1 MGCGEPVQ
9 VNPLATTIVDTSPYH
24 PGGPVADSMKFV
36 FNWVLIASLVLGV
49 FTAVMLLYSMFRF
62 RRKHDDDDPP
72 QFHGNTRLE
81 LFWTAVPLAVF
92 LSLFGLTV
100 SQMGFINDAPASTA
114 TTPVM
119 NVTVIG
125 QQFTWTFDYTGKK
138 TSSGNDV
145 QSFTTLYVPADTP
158 VNLQVVSTDPPCVIK
173 PYLTGVSGA
182 TAQAAATL
190 RQNLNKESL
199 ADAISAQ
206 GCGVNHSFYVPSL
219 AGQINALPG
228 QTNHMWLQ
236 ARTRPLLRAV
246 HRALWHRPRHHA
258 HRGDRRVADAVR
270 PVDAATDLCEIT
282 MNQPDDHGGQN

>member
-9 VNPLATTIVDTSPYH
+9 VNPLATNLVDTSPYH

-36 FNWVLIASLVLGV
+36 FNWVLISSLVLGG
-49 FTAVMLLYSMFRF
+49 FTTAMLLYSMFRF
-62 RRKHDDDDPP
+62 RRKHDDDEPK

-92 LSLFGLTV
+92 MSLFGLTV

-114 TTPVM
+114 AHPVM

-125 QQFTWTFDYTGKK
+125 QQFSWTFDYTGQHN
-138 TSSGNDV
+138 TTGNDV

-158 VNLQVVSTDPPCVIK
+158 VNLQVVSTDPPCVTK
-173 PYLTGVSGA
+173 PNLAGA
-182 TAQAAATL
+182 NATSAQAAAQLQHKLTTG
-190 RQNLNKESL
+190 ESL
-199 ADAISAQ
+199 ADAISDQ

-236 ARTRPLLRAV
+236 ARTGHYYGQCTELCGTGHASMLLEV
-246 HRALWHRPRHHA
+246 
-258 HRGDRRVADAVR
+258 VAESQSQFDQWMLQQTAK
-270 PVDAATDLCEIT
+270 
-282 MNQPDDHGGQN
+282 